1 VKRVLLVLA
10 LVLVM
15 VASAAPA
22 ALARHNPYPYCY
34 QISSGDLVVFRCLP
48 SKKACEQY
56 QANDPAALGP
66 CIKDKKF

>member
-15 VASAAPA
+15 AAAAAPA
-22 ALARHNPYPYCY
+22 ALARQHFVCY

-48 SKKACEQY
+48 SKKACEQA
-56 QANDPAALGP
+56 QATDPAALGP
-66 CIKDKKF
+66 CIKEKNF